1 MFGFIHKVERK
12 IEMDFIEKLVAK
24 FVERVFKSYVTTVL
38 GILLGSA
45 AFVGAIYGLIPSTLA
60 WHGYLVAAT
69 LLKAAGVASAL
80 AGIIAKDE
88 NIGINH
94 LTLPNA
100 NKTLI
105 VLLML
110 GVGMLFPFTA
120 YAQTTTTAAT
130 TTTASETGFT
140 ASSDALALHFDGTW
154 SAATLI
160 GESYPF
166 INYGKTKSNT
176 IYVKGFELEAPTP
189 GWNIYAAGVGVK
201 PDFSSWLKKT
211 NVPSDNLAIEFTAAI
226 GNGVPE
232 NGGSHVSALAG
243 AIVSYRATSSLTWNA
258 LTAQW
263 VRYGPKNGVGI
274 SMGIAYIFGQK

>member
-1 MFGFIHKVERK
+1 MFKFIHKAKEK
-12 IEMDFIEKLVAK
+12 IEMKIIAALI
-24 FVERVFKSYVTTVL
+24 ERVFKNWITTVL
-38 GILLGSA
+38 GVLLGFSGVVA
-45 AFVGAIYGLIPSTLA
+45 AVYNLIPSTLV
-60 WHGYLVAAT
+60 WQGHNVANT
-69 LLKAAGVASAL
+69 LLAAAGVALAL
-80 AGIIAKDE
+80 AGAIAKDK
-88 NIGINH
+88 NIGINPP
-94 LTLPNA
+94 TLPT
-100 NKTLI
+100 KVGMI
-105 VLLML
+105 LLML
-110 GVGMLFPFTA
+110 SVGAFMPMTA
-120 YAQTTTTAAT
+120 HAQTTTVTT
-130 TTTASETGFT
+130 TTTASETGFI

-274 SMGIAYIFGQK
+274 SMGIAYIFGKK